1 MEPEKMS
8 LPISSTTLQPT
19 IESDDDANAAVIKWG
34 GARSQGPYARLDHHS
49 NSSQKELQYICR
61 VSDI

>member
-19 IESDDDANAAVIKWG
+19 VESDDDANAAVIKWG
-34 GARSQGPYARLDHHS
+34 GARSQGPYARANFEAGSSDL
-49 NSSQKELQYICR
+49 NSS
-61 VSDI
+61 SAD